1 MITLLQILVAGLI
14 LGTAYEIGVYMGHRS
29 AERIFRDRTN

>member
-1 MITLLQILVAGLI
+1 MITLLQILVAGFA
-14 LGTAYEIGVYMGHRS
+14 LGIAYEIGQYVGHRD